1 MGVRVLLD
9 TTYAHRARYSGT
21 TVYLT
26 QLIEALAQIS
36 GVEVVS
42 RNNARRRLPA
52 GGGLGSVRNLLADQ
66 RWTEIELPKLARKA
80 RADLIHHP
88 LPTIAHT
95 ARMPQVVTV
104 HDLAFDRLPGHFDR
118 RFRAYARHAHRD
130 AARRASAVICVSET
144 TAGDVRG
151 LWGVSPERV
160 VVAPH
165 GPGQAVSPRT
175 DRAASHFLYVGDAEP
190 RKNLATLLAAYAL
203 YRRRTDAP
211 LELVLAGTAAA
222 SEPGIRLEP
231 SPTSDRLAEL
241 YAEAAALVH
250 PSLYEGFGFTPLE
263 AMTAGTPVIAAR
275 SPGTVE
281 VCGDAARYVDPSDPA
296 AFAAAMAELAATP
309 AVRRELRE
317 RGRRRAAEFTWAAS
331 ARAHVAAYSLALSA

>member
-1 MGVRVLLD
+1 
-9 TTYAHRARYSGT
+9 
-21 TVYLT
+21 
-26 QLIEALAQIS
+26 
-36 GVEVVS
+36 
-42 RNNARRRLPA
+42 
-52 GGGLGSVRNLLADQ
+52 
-66 RWTEIELPKLARKA
+66 
-80 RADLIHHP
+80 
-88 LPTIAHT
+88 
-95 ARMPQVVTV
+95 
-104 HDLAFDRLPGHFDR
+104 
-118 RFRAYARHAHRD
+118 
-130 AARRASAVICVSET
+130 VSET
-144 TAGDVRG
+144 TAGDVRE

-165 GPGQAVSPRT
+165 GPGQAVSSRT

-190 RKNLATLLAAYAL
+190 RKNLATLIAAYAL

-211 LELVLAGTAAA
+211 LELVLAGSAVAAQ
-222 SEPGIRLEP
+222 PGIRLEP

-241 YAEAAALVH
+241 YAEAVALVH

-263 AMTAGTPVIAAR
+263 AMTAGAPVIAAR

-309 AVRRELRE
+309 ALRRELRE